1 LFEKVRE
8 YAIETLASAPDAE
21 LRLYLLQLVQAIKY
35 ETTEAPDCFSSN
47 TASPIKDK
55 DTNRPVSSLTTFLID
70 RAAKNIELANYLY
83 WYVTFSCYLW
93 HKLTKAPN

>member
-1 LFEKVRE
+1 LNKVRE

-35 ETTEAPDCFSSN
+35 ETTDASDRFSPN
-47 TASPIKDK
+47 AASPTQDK
-55 DTNRPVSSLTTFLID
+55 HSTRPVSSLTTFLID

-83 WYVTFSCYLW
+83 WYVTLTCFCYV
-93 HKLTKAPN
+93 